1 MPLLCS
7 SLTADELT
15 RLNKYV
21 LSRVPHNKANP
32 HPLFDDIMTGQV
44 LIDPADPA
52 VLVFLSRR
60 GLYFERR
67 IEDEPIE
74 TTIRRMFESTA
85 QAGIVTPF
93 VVDADDPSVT
103 AKLLTRFEESYG
115 QKLARTIDHYIYFYD
130 KKKLML
136 VKFSPSV
143 LRFTMAPSG
152 GTLKTTYKGPV
163 DSLKQI
169 PTLTKFVSSSD
180 SATVLDEGKAA
191 VFATQYGEGSLPIV
205 QRIHY
210 DVLREVIARPNLGLC
225 IGPIAVWDA

>member
-15 RLNKYV
+15 HINKYV
-21 LSRVPHNKANP
+21 LSRVPHNKTNP

-44 LIDPADPA
+44 MIDPTDTI
-52 VLVFLSRR
+52 VLVFISRR

-67 IEDEPIE
+67 INDEPIE
-74 TTIRRMFESTA
+74 TTIRRMFESTT

-93 VVDADDPSVT
+93 VVDADDPSVIS
-103 AKLLTRFEESYG
+103 KLLTRFEESYG

-163 DSLKQI
+163 ESLKQI
-169 PTLTKFVSSSD
+169 PTLTKFVSSD
-180 SATVLDEGKAA
+180 SAAVEEGTAA